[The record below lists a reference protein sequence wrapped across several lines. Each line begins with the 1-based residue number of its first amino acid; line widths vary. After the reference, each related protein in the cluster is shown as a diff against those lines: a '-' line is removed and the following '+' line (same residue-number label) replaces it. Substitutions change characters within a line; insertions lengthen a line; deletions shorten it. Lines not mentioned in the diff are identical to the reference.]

1 MNTLRLLQSLLV
13 IYLTGLTLM
22 AGTDAVSFLAFK
34 RISNALH
41 EDQTAVKFYIK
52 KLMGLSSLLP
62 LGGILLISSGVGLLI
77 ITHTYGQLWFQ
88 LKMGVVVALIL
99 NGFLFGARQELKIKQ
114 ILSMPDGQ
122 IHLQLRQPLAKLR
135 IFYAIQLTLYGLAV
149 ILAVTKPG

>member
-1 MNTLRLLQSLLV
+1 MNTLRLLQSLL
-13 IYLTGLTLM
+13 IIHHTGLTLM

-52 KLMGLSSLLP
+52 RLLGLSSLLP
-62 LGGILLISSGVGLLI
+62 LGGILMISSGVGLLI

-88 LKMGVVVALIL
+88 LKMGVVVALIS

>member
-1 MNTLRLLQSLLV
+1 MNTLRLLQSLL
-13 IYLTGLTLM
+13 IIHLTGLTLM

-77 ITHTYGQLWFQ
+77 ITRTYGQLWFQ
-88 LKMGVVVALIL
+88 LKMGVVVALIA

-114 ILSMPDGQ
+114 ILAMPDGQ